1 MRLFFAIPLPPSWS
15 DSLAQQDLSAVK
27 GTKIRPVAA
36 ANLHI
41 TQLFLGEVDDYQPL
55 LEMFLSLKSLKS
67 LRSLKSFTL
76 SVDRLTAN
84 RRMVWLR
91 FHPND
96 TFSLNGKL
104 LKESAQPYAPMIG
117 AASSIPHI
125 TLLRGNNLKLKE
137 PLPSPLVA
145 NELEVTEY
153 QLWQSQLSSRG
164 AQIGRAHV

>member
-1 MRLFFAIPLPPSWS
+1 MRLFFAIPLPPNWS
-15 DSLAQQDLSAVK
+15 DTLAQQDLSAVK

-55 LEMFLSLKSLKS
+55 LEMSLSLKSL
-67 LRSLKSFTL
+67 RSFTL
-76 SVDRLTAN
+76 SVDRLTVN
-84 RRMVWLR
+84 KRMIWLR

-96 TFSLNGKL
+96 IFSLNGNL
-104 LKESAQPYAPMIG
+104 LKESSKPYAPMIS
-117 AASSIPHI
+117 ATSFIPHI
-125 TLLRGNNLKLKE
+125 TLLRGNNLKLEE

-164 AQIGRAHV
+164 AQYSSLGKIELR